1 MGGVILNVK
10 SKEEVKQ
17 AFADIR
23 AKLAAM
29 GKEEEMEGVTVQK
42 MISAGVET
50 IVGMT
55 QDAAFGPVIL
65 FGVGGVYAELL
76 KETALRLHPLTDLDA
91 RELIG
96 SVCMQKLFEGFRGA
110 PPSDIDSLQDL
121 LLRVSAMV
129 EDVPEISEMDL
140 NPVKVMP
147 KGGGYWVVDFR
158 VMLK

>member
-1 MGGVILNVK
+1 
-10 SKEEVKQ
+10 
-17 AFADIR
+17 
-23 AKLAAM
+23 
-29 GKEEEMEGVTVQK
+29 
-42 MISAGVET
+42 
-50 IVGMT
+50 MT

-76 KETALRLHPLTDLDA
+76 KETAVRLHPLTDLDA

-96 SVCMQKLFEGFRGA
+96 SVRMQKLFEGFRGA
-110 PPSDIDSLQDL
+110 PPSDIDSVQDL

-147 KGGGYWVVDFR
+147 KGSGYWVVDFR